1 VDLGILLDILPALK
15 RKDSRLRWDSVVY
28 DVTSR
33 GLTPRQFTP
42 SKAAMRVP
50 TLCENMPTVD
60 SKGRIVLP
68 HDVRKQLGIEL
79 GIEVEVREEDG
90 KAIVEPEDDP
100 EKIID
105 RMEELIA
112 ETSPASTDTLP
123 FENGRGPIAQK
134 HRDAIRRGAE
144 QTDGD

>member
-1 VDLGILLDILPALK
+1 
-15 RKDSRLRWDSVVY
+15 
-28 DVTSR
+28 
-33 GLTPRQFTP
+33 
-42 SKAAMRVP
+42 
-50 TLCENMPTVD
+50 MPTVD

-68 HDVRKQLGIEL
+68 QDVRKQLGIEP

-112 ETSPASTDTLP
+112 ETSPASTNTLP
-123 FENGRGPIAQK
+123 FENNPDPIAQK

-144 QTDGD
+144 QPDED

>member
-1 VDLGILLDILPALK
+1 
-15 RKDSRLRWDSVVY
+15 
-28 DVTSR
+28 
-33 GLTPRQFTP
+33 
-42 SKAAMRVP
+42 
-50 TLCENMPTVD
+50 MPTVD

-68 HDVRKQLGIEL
+68 QDVRKQLGIEP

-112 ETSPASTDTLP
+112 ETSPARTDTLP
-123 FENGRGPIAQK
+123 FENKPDPIAQK

-144 QTDGD
+144 QPDED